1 LEPFEVIGFVKT
13 KSKALKIYSD
23 LKKVNQPICRAS
35 KVAEEVTT
43 FSNLGGHHVQKR
55 KRENGVP
62 VKRTVLE
69 GCGLKGHVQRT

>member
-1 LEPFEVIGFVKT
+1 LEPFEVVGFVKT

-43 FSNLGGHHVQKR
+43 FSNLGDHHVQKR
-55 KRENGVP
+55 KREKWSACETHHFG
-62 VKRTVLE
+62 RLW
-69 GCGLKGHVQRT
+69 LKGHVQRT